1 MRLFSAIKKNATRK
15 WRSDVETLF
24 VSDVTIKGLVNIDD
38 DYMYEKERK
47 LFQVKQSLIK
57 LFTKF
62 FVVLNRNFLLKI
74 KRNIYELTKLMKL
87 P

>member
-1 MRLFSAIKKNATRK
+1 M
-15 WRSDVETLF
+15 F